1 MARRRLL
8 NAEAWNRLLMPPIEE
23 RDMVRHFTL
32 SREDLALIRTRR
44 TEPTQ
49 IGFALLLLYLRC
61 PGRVLAAG
69 ETPPGSII
77 TFVARQLGVRR
88 SAFAGYGRRDET
100 RRKHLAELMT
110 AFGFRA
116 FGDTTFGELVTWLTP
131 AAQIDRRPGWLI
143 LLALDELRQRRILL
157 PPPIVIERA
166 IHQARN
172 DGERISHRAVIDTL
186 TIAQRQALDA
196 HVPRRTESHI
206 TSFGWL
212 RTAPQSPA
220 GLIFLLQSRRPLLL
234 PLGAGLIAKR

>member
-8 NAEAWNRLLMPPIEE
+8 NAEGWNRLLMPPTEE

-49 IGFALLLLYLRC
+49 LGFAMLLLYLRC

-69 ETPPGSII
+69 ETPPAPII
-77 TFVARQLGVRR
+77 AFVARQLGVRR
-88 SAFAGYGRRDET
+88 NAFGAYGRRDET
-100 RRKHLAELMT
+100 RRKHLAELMA

-131 AAQIDRRPGWLI
+131 AAQIDRRPGRLI
-143 LLALDELRQRRILL
+143 SLALDELRQRRILL

-196 HVPRRTESHI
+196 LLQRRTESHI